1 MDQPQPPIIDPP
13 KKKATSWQNTIA
25 TYMSRHV
32 RHVRARSNEW
42 IRVHRSGGG
51 DSGGGWNG
59 GNLWVTLI
67 FAAIALWVV
76 YAVVA
81 WIVGIIEAIVS
92 AVFAF
97 LSVAV
102 PVVAV
107 VLVVLFGLRLIRSK

>member
-1 MDQPQPPIIDPP
+1 MDQPPPIIDPS

-42 IRVHRSGGG
+42 IRVHRPGGG
-51 DSGGGWNG
+51 SSGGGWNG

-67 FAAIALWVV
+67 LAAVALWVV

>member
-1 MDQPQPPIIDPP
+1 MDQPQPPIIDPS
-13 KKKATSWQNTIA
+13 KKKDTSWHNTIA
-25 TYMSRHV
+25 TYMGRHV
-32 RHVRARSNEW
+32 RHVRAKSNEW
-42 IRVHRSGGG
+42 IRVHR
-51 DSGGGWNG
+51 SGGGWNG

-67 FAAIALWVV
+67 AAAVALWVV

-81 WIVGIIEAIVS
+81 WIIGVIKAIVS

>member
-13 KKKATSWQNTIA
+13 KKDTSWHNTIA

-51 DSGGGWNG
+51 GSGGWNG

-67 FAAIALWVV
+67 LAAVALWVV

-102 PVVAV
+102 PVAAV